1 MTKSGR
7 ILSEI
12 GTSLNGFQK
21 PSFSVVDIAL
31 PRPVR
36 GDNEVLNEDSCGN
49 AGNFLAALEMIAN
62 HDDIL
67 KQHLDNIQLSSRN
80 VTYMSPLIQNEI
92 IEIIGQDIILKSLV
106 EEIKAAKL
114 YSIIADEVTSHNKE
128 QLALCA
134 LFIDKKNDVVRTS
147 LPLFICLEQLAR

>member
-31 PRPVR
+31 PRPMR

-49 AGNFLAALEMIAN
+49 TGNFLAALEMIAN

-80 VTYMSPLIQNEI
+80 VTYASPLIQNEI
-92 IEIIGQDIILKSLV
+92 IEIIGQDIILKSL
-106 EEIKAAKL
+106 
-114 YSIIADEVTSHNKE
+114 
-128 QLALCA
+128 
-134 LFIDKKNDVVRTS
+134 
-147 LPLFICLEQLAR
+147 LE